1 MFTPRAF
8 AEHDLVWLD
17 RLLARDPFV
26 TVLTTGADGLPE
38 LTRLPVLYR
47 RDEQRIE
54 LLGHWAR
61 ATPQARHAG
70 AAKVLVDGP
79 HGYISASWYPD
90 NAVGNGVGQPQAGP
104 EGASQGRDAHKDSA
118 ARVPTWNYAG
128 AELCGCL
135 EPFDDEDAL
144 AALVGELSDHF
155 EAGVGQHWRF
165 EAERGEQR
173 RQLRG
178 IVGFRFQA
186 EQVQIKL
193 KLSQNHPDANRQAV
207 IAALEQLP
215 GHAPGELAQWMRHHR
230 GQAAAG
236 D

>member
-26 TVLTTGADGLPE
+26 TVLNTGADGLPE

-47 RDEQRIE
+47 RDGQRIE

-61 ATPQARHAG
+61 ANPQARHAG

-79 HGYISASWYPD
+79 HGYVSASWYPD
-90 NAVGNGVGQPQAGP
+90 
-104 EGASQGRDAHKDSA
+104 KDSA

-128 AELCGCL
+128 AELCGRL

-144 AALVGELSDHF
+144 AVLVGELSDHF

-165 EAERGEQR
+165 EPERGEQR

-178 IVGFRFQA
+178 IVGFRFHT

-230 GQAAAG
+230 GLAAAG